1 MNAGK
6 GIRMDLSGK
15 WTVRLQ
21 DGTEAQAL
29 LPGTLDENG
38 IGVPD
43 RPEKLWQSAAPAFSG
58 ENGAQG
64 IGTRFTRKVTY
75 TGPACFTRKILWE
88 GTPEGR
94 RCIIRVERSRKLQ
107 LTVNGQEARPLLPGT
122 LSTPWVFE
130 TEALRPGENEICFI
144 CDNSYPE
151 WPAEAILYSSAA
163 TDETQTNW
171 NGLIGDIRLETKP
184 SVFLLNPRMVMNAE
198 GSSVCF
204 QAEVCAPEG
213 ATESGVTIR
222 MESDALAG
230 GVWEHPERLSGGIRT
245 ICIPGIPLTENVR
258 KWQMED
264 PQLYTIRVALQ
275 ANGHP
280 GETDETVLLTG
291 FRTFLPDGEH
301 RLCLNGQRIF
311 LRGEANCAAWPETG
325 HPPMTEGEWEEMLRR
340 YQAYGVNCM
349 RFHSHCPPEAAFAAA
364 DRIGMLMQPELS
376 HWDPAHAFESDV
388 SFKYYREELTE
399 ILRMLGKHPSFVM
412 LTLGNELSCDEK
424 GQERMAKLVRCAKE
438 TLPDRLYA
446 WGSNAFYGAKGC
458 DTESDFYTAQNFGK
472 WQMRAISAAQDEEH
486 PDRKT
491 RIKGYL
497 NNTYPSARANYRE
510 GMAALREAFPQPMF
524 SFEVGQYEVLPDFG
538 EMAAFR
544 GVTEPVNYRMI
555 REKAEKKGLL
565 PLWNQMVEAGGELA
579 LIGYREE
586 TEAVMRTP
594 GMSGL
599 SLLSLQDFPGQGTA
613 LVGMMNAHLQPKP
626 FGFAQPERFRAF
638 FRDAVLLPEVE
649 KYTWT
654 AGETLRAPLRC
665 VNYGAKDLR
674 GDLRVSLVLQQ
685 EAGEETLAEQVIPDL
700 DIPAGSAEIRG
711 EVCLTLP
718 PIEKAVTAEMILRMA
733 EEEDRFCGRRRIWI
747 YPEEAEVSAD
757 GVLRAERVTEEVLSA
772 LERGERVLLEP
783 PSTEEALP
791 GSIQGQFTTDFW
803 SVGTFP
809 QQEGGMGLLIQ
820 EDHPLFSDF
829 PTAFHTDYQWW
840 LMAGQRALR
849 LPDERYAGGV
859 LVRQMDS
866 FATLRSFAMLMEV
879 RVGPGRLMIST
890 MDLKRLPPKPE
901 VRALQNAI
909 LKYMKTGAFSPKT
922 EMTPEALRALLP

>member
-1 MNAGK
+1 
-6 GIRMDLSGK
+6 MDLSGK
-15 WTVRLQ
+15 WKVRLQ
-21 DGTEAQAL
+21 DGTEAEAE
-29 LPGTLDENG
+29 LPGTLDENS

-43 RPEKLWQSAAPAFSG
+43 RPEKLWQSAAPLPSG
-58 ENGAQG
+58 ENGEQG
-64 IGTRFTRKVTY
+64 IGTRFTRKHTY
-75 TGPACFTRKILWE
+75 TGPACFTRRILWE
-88 GTPEGR
+88 ETPKGR
-94 RCIIRVERSRKLQ
+94 RCVIRVERSRKLR
-107 LTVNGQEARPLLPGT
+107 LAVNGQESRPLLPGT

-130 TEALRPGENEICFI
+130 TESLRPGENEIQFV
-144 CDNSYPE
+144 CDNSYQE

-184 SVFLLNPRMVMNAE
+184 SVFLLNPRTVMNPD
-198 GSSVCF
+198 GSSVSF

-213 ATESGVTIR
+213 TAKSCVTVR

-230 GVWEHPERLSGGIRT
+230 EAREFRVVVSGGAQT
-245 ICIPGIPLTENVR
+245 ISIPGIPLAENIR
-258 KWQMED
+258 KWRMED
-264 PQLYTIRVALQ
+264 PQLYTVRFALQ
-275 ANGHP
+275 ADGCP
-280 GETDETVLLTG
+280 EETDETEILTG
-291 FRTFLPDGEH
+291 FRTFLPDDGY
-301 RLCLNGQRIF
+301 RLCLNRRRIF

-325 HPPMTEGEWEEMLRR
+325 HPPMTEEAWEEILRR

-349 RFHSHCPPEAAFAAA
+349 RFHSHCPPEAAFEAA

-376 HWDPAHAFESDV
+376 HWDPEHAFESDA
-388 SFKYYREELTE
+388 SFRYYRNELTE
-399 ILRMLGKHPSFVM
+399 ILHMLGKHPSFVM
-412 LTLGNELSCDEK
+412 LTLGNELNCNEK
-424 GQERMAKLVRCAKE
+424 GQERMAELVRCAKE

-458 DTESDFYTAQNFGK
+458 DRESDFYTAQNYGK

-491 RIKGYL
+491 KIRGYL

-538 EMAAFR
+538 EIAAFC
-544 GVTEPVNYRMI
+544 GVTEPVNCRMI
-555 REKAEKKGLL
+555 REQAEKKGLL
-565 PLWNQMVEAGGELA
+565 PLWNRMVEAGGELA

-613 LVGMMNAHLQPKP
+613 LVGMMNAHLRPKP

-638 FRDAVLLPEVE
+638 FRDAAPLPELE

-654 AGETLRAPLRC
+654 AGETLKAPLRC

-674 GDLRVSLVLQQ
+674 GDLHISLMIHRG
-685 EAGEETLAEQVIPDL
+685 AEEEIPAEQVIQDL
-700 DIPAGSAEIRG
+700 AIPAGSAEIRG

-718 PIEKAVTAEMILRMA
+718 WVEKAVCAELVLEMDKDK
-733 EEEDRFCGRRRIWI
+733 DRFSNRKRIWI

-757 GVLRAERVTEEVLSA
+757 GILCSEWVTEEVLSA

-791 GSIQGQFTTDFW
+791 GSIRGQFTTDFW

-820 EDHPLFSDF
+820 EDHPLFSAF
-829 PTAFHTDYQWW
+829 PTSFHTDYQWW
-840 LMAGQRALR
+840 LMAGQRAMR

-859 LVRQMDS
+859 LIRQMDS

-879 RVGPGRLMIST
+879 RVGSGRLMIST
-890 MDLKRLPPKPE
+890 MDLKRLPQKPE
-901 VRALQNAI
+901 VRALRNAI
-909 LKYMKTGAFSPKT
+909 LQYMKTGAFSPKT
-922 EMTPEALRALLP
+922 EMTPEALRMLLP